1 MKETPKQA
9 AARLDLL
16 EEFYSV
22 IYKLVDWGEVELAR
36 ELRRKSDRL
45 LTKVKIIQKK
55 TCILTPINYT
65 TTMNKK
71 PNTASILAALNYLI
85 QKQRL
90 EPKQIQNLLKISIME
105 AEENAKK
112 VLR

>member
-1 MKETPKQA
+1 MTAK
-9 AARLDLL
+9 
-16 EEFYSV
+16 
-22 IYKLVDWGEVELAR
+22 
-36 ELRRKSDRL
+36 KSQNNPC
-45 LTKVKIIQKK
+45 TNP
-55 TCILTPINYT
+55 PINYT
-65 TTMNKK
+65 TTMTKK

-90 EPKQIQNLLKISIME
+90 EPKQIQSLLKISIME

>member
-45 LTKVKIIQKK
+45 LTKGEKNTKK
-55 TCILTPINYT
+55 ELYPQAN
-65 TTMNKK
+65 
-71 PNTASILAALNYLI
+71 
-85 QKQRL
+85 
-90 EPKQIQNLLKISIME
+90 
-105 AEENAKK
+105 
-112 VLR
+112 

>member
-1 MKETPKQA
+1 MT
-9 AARLDLL
+9 
-16 EEFYSV
+16 
-22 IYKLVDWGEVELAR
+22 
-36 ELRRKSDRL
+36 
-45 LTKVKIIQKK
+45 
-55 TCILTPINYT
+55 
-65 TTMNKK
+65 KK
-71 PNTASILAALNYLI
+71 PNTTSILAALNYLI

>member
-36 ELRRKSDRL
+36 ELRMKSDRL
-45 LTKVKIIQKK
+45 LTKGENNPKK
-55 TCILTPINYT
+55 DLYSHAN
-65 TTMNKK
+65 
-71 PNTASILAALNYLI
+71 
-85 QKQRL
+85 
-90 EPKQIQNLLKISIME
+90 
-105 AEENAKK
+105 
-112 VLR
+112 

>member
-1 MKETPKQA
+1 MT
-9 AARLDLL
+9 
-16 EEFYSV
+16 
-22 IYKLVDWGEVELAR
+22 
-36 ELRRKSDRL
+36 
-45 LTKVKIIQKK
+45 
-55 TCILTPINYT
+55 
-65 TTMNKK
+65 KK

-90 EPKQIQNLLKISIME
+90 EPQQNQSLLKISIME

>member
-1 MKETPKQA
+1 
-9 AARLDLL
+9 
-16 EEFYSV
+16 
-22 IYKLVDWGEVELAR
+22 
-36 ELRRKSDRL
+36 
-45 LTKVKIIQKK
+45 
-55 TCILTPINYT
+55 
-65 TTMNKK
+65 MNKK

-85 QKQRL
+85 KKQKL

>member
-1 MKETPKQA
+1 MT
-9 AARLDLL
+9 
-16 EEFYSV
+16 
-22 IYKLVDWGEVELAR
+22 
-36 ELRRKSDRL
+36 
-45 LTKVKIIQKK
+45 
-55 TCILTPINYT
+55 
-65 TTMNKK
+65 KK

-90 EPKQIQNLLKISIME
+90 EPKQIQSLLKISIME

>member
-45 LTKVKIIQKK
+45 LTKGEKNTKK
-55 TCILTPINYT
+55 DLYSHAN
-65 TTMNKK
+65 
-71 PNTASILAALNYLI
+71 
-85 QKQRL
+85 
-90 EPKQIQNLLKISIME
+90 
-105 AEENAKK
+105 
-112 VLR
+112 